1 MFFWFKCY
9 SIVICLFFIVL
20 LRFLLLLLSWIIS
33 LINILRTKF
42 FFLLSSREQITF
54 AYRLL

>member
-33 LINILRTKF
+33 LINILRTKI
-42 FFLLSSREQITF
+42 FFLVIFEQITF